1 MRSRNDVLVKILGL
15 LVLFTILIYPGKSFA
30 ITNVTEQNPINDGIV
45 QNNEYESSKSF
56 KNDLFKLYWTIN
68 DSTIYVGMIGQ
79 TTGWIAIGFDPT
91 TSMLDADLAYG
102 WVDNDGIVTLYDA
115 YSLNAFGSNHPK
127 DVDIGGTNNFQT
139 FNGTEESGAT
149 TIEFSR
155 NLSTGDTNDNDIPKS
170 GTIDI
175 IWAIGNSDDFT
186 SPHIQR
192 GEATLT
198 IGQETETTG
207 TDSTTTSTSTTD
219 TTKAEVTPGYELTI
233 FSLAIGLL
241 VIKKREKRKK

>member
-1 MRSRNDVLVKILGL
+1 MRSGNNILLKIVGF
-15 LVLFTILIYPGKSFA
+15 LVLLTILIYPLESIVIAK
-30 ITNVTEQNPINDGIV
+30 VEEQIPINDGIV
-45 QNNEYESSKSF
+45 QNTEYESSISF
-56 KNDLFKLYWTIN
+56 KNDLFQLYWTIN

-91 TSMLDADLAYG
+91 TSMLDADLVYG
-102 WVDNDGIVTLYDA
+102 WVDNEGVVTLYDA
-115 YSLNAFGSNHPK
+115 YSLNAFGSDHPK
-127 DVDIGGTNNFQT
+127 DVDIGGTDNILT
-139 FNGTEESGAT
+139 FNGTEESSVT

-175 IWAIGNSDDFT
+175 IWAIGNSDSFT

-198 IGQETETTG
+198 MVDQTETSV
-207 TDSTTTSTSTTD
+207 STTTTETSN
-219 TTKAEVTPGYELTI
+219 AEISPGFELMI
-233 FSLAIGLL
+233 FSLALGIL
-241 VIKKREKRKK
+241 VIKKRRNRKE